1 MAGWHFTPLSVRFIG
16 DFGGYNQIMKE
27 NHNTDAERKGGRNME
42 CAVIV
47 MAVMD
52 LVPIVIGVVSAAV
65 REEKKRSELQKAE

>member
-1 MAGWHFTPLSVRFIG
+1 MPDPRYCPFYWTVKGVHC
-16 DFGGYNQIMKE
+16 NHQKE
-27 NHNTDAERKGGRNME
+27 TNMNGRKRRSIKME

-65 REEKKRSELQKAE
+65 REGKKRAEPQKAD

>member
-1 MAGWHFTPLSVRFIG
+1 
-16 DFGGYNQIMKE
+16 
-27 NHNTDAERKGGRNME
+27 ME

-65 REEKKRSELQKAE
+65 REGKKHPDPQKAK

>member
-1 MAGWHFTPLSVRFIG
+1 
-16 DFGGYNQIMKE
+16 
-27 NHNTDAERKGGRNME
+27 ME

-65 REEKKRSELQKAE
+65 RERKKSSELQRAE

>member
-1 MAGWHFTPLSVRFIG
+1 
-16 DFGGYNQIMKE
+16 MKE

-65 REEKKRSELQKAE
+65 RGGKKRSELQKAE